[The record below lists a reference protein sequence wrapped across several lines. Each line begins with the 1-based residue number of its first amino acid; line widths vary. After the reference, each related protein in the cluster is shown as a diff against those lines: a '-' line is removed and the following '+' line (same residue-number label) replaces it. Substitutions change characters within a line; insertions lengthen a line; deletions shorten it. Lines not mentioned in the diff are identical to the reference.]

1 MSDPMHLPDDV
12 EAFAK
17 QVSMFTAQSRMDR
30 DAIMFAAGQI
40 AHECTTAGP
49 CLDQSGVRLWRA
61 ATVAMTLVSV
71 FLGSLIVL
79 HPAPEPQVV
88 IVERVLPNASGDAGI
103 SVDESPDVQHQAKA
117 AVALS
122 DELNGGSDWQSGN
135 QLASAWKA
143 RQAMIA
149 DSGKVEFRPDEIAAA
164 NRRSSWGRD
173 TRFVVDQPLTGVGF
187 LPGRSRDAVS
197 RSLEERL

>member
-1 MSDPMHLPDDV
+1 MSDPMHLPDDLDV
-12 EAFAK
+12 FAK

-30 DAIMFAAGQI
+30 DAVMFAAGQI

-49 CLDQSGVRLWRA
+49 CRDHSGVRLWRA

-88 IVERVLPNASGDAGI
+88 IVERVLPNASGAAGI
-103 SVDESPDVQHQAKA
+103 SVDESPVVQHQAKA

-149 DSGKVEFRPDEIAAA
+149 DSGKVEFRPDEIADA
-164 NRRSSWGRD
+164 NRRSFWDRD
-173 TRFVVDQPLTGVGF
+173 TRFFVDQPLTGVGL